1 MANIK
6 RIDGKTGPSFKIT
19 VTNGTDHTG
28 KQVRHYR
35 TWKPA
40 PGMTER
46 QMERAVQK
54 AALDFE
60 REIEQGYEVDARQTF
75 AQYCEYVISEKERA
89 GCKHRTIER
98 YQDLTRRIYP
108 AIGHLKLSEIRPQHL
123 NQFYRQLQ
131 TAEYAG
137 DRGRATARGDL
148 RAIFKAAKLSQEA
161 AADRAGVS
169 KGSVSAACRGDTI
182 SAGTARAIAA
192 ALKEKPEKLFTFT
205 KDAKTLSNKTVLEY
219 HRLIRTVL
227 AQAEKEMLVPY
238 NAAAKATPP
247 KQQRGAV
254 SYYQPQELAAIL
266 DALDTEPLKW
276 RLMVHLLIVTGC
288 RRGEI
293 AGLKWEKIDFKQRTV
308 RIDSSLLYSPKR
320 GLYEDSTKTGNTR
333 LLYLPDET
341 IQILKAWRT
350 EYLTLQL
357 ANGDRWEN
365 SGYVFVKDNGAPMN
379 PDSLTAW
386 LKKFSE
392 RHGLPHIHPHAFRHT
407 VASVLIANGT
417 DVVTVSKQLGHA
429 NATTTESIYAHMIE
443 ENKAR
448 AAECIADSILRRTKE
463 AKQA

>member
-6 RIDGKTGPSFKIT
+6 RIDGKTGTSFKIT
-19 VTNGTDHTG
+19 VSSGLDADG
-28 KQVRHYR
+28 KQMRHFR
-35 TWKPA
+35 TWKPDR
-40 PGMTER
+40 PMTEK
-46 QMERAVQK
+46 QMQK
-54 AALDFE
+54 AVNDAARDFE
-60 REIEQGYEVDARQTF
+60 REIEAGYNLDNRQTF
-75 AQYCEYVISEKERA
+75 QQYCEYVIKLKERA
-89 GCKHRTIER
+89 GCKPRTIEHYR
-98 YQDLTRRIYP
+98 YLTKRLYP
-108 AIGHLKLSEIRPQHL
+108 AIGHLKLSNIRPQHL
-123 NQFYRQLQ
+123 NGFYELLQ
-131 TAEYAG
+131 NTECAG
-137 DRGRATARGDL
+137 NGERATARVDL
-148 RAIFKAAKLSQEA
+148 RARFKAAKLSQEA

-169 KGSVSAACRGDTI
+169 KGSISAACKGSTVT
-182 SAGTARAIAA
+182 AATARAIAG
-192 ALKEKPEKLFTFT
+192 ALKEKPEKLFTFS
-205 KDAKTLSNKTVLEY
+205 KGEKTLSNKTCLEY
-219 HRLIRTVL
+219 SRLIHAVL

-247 KQQRGAV
+247 KQQRKEV

-293 AGLKWEKIDFKQRTV
+293 AGLKWDKVDFQQRTV
-308 RIDSSLLYSPKR
+308 RIDSQLLYSPGK
-320 GLYEDSTKTGNTR
+320 GTYEGSTKTGNTR

-341 IQILKAWRT
+341 IQLLKAWRMD
-350 EYLTLQL
+350 YLTLQL
-357 ANGDRWEN
+357 ANGDRWKN
-365 SGYVFVKDNGAPMN
+365 TGFVFVNDDGTPMH
-379 PDSLTAW
+379 PQALTGW
-386 LKKFSE
+386 LGKFAD

-407 VASVLIANGT
+407 VASVLIASGT

>member
-1 MANIK
+1 MANIR

-19 VTNGTDHTG
+19 VTNGTDYTG
-28 KQVRHYR
+28 RQVRHYR

-148 RAIFKAAKLSQEA
+148 REIFKAAKLSQEA
-161 AADRAGVS
+161 TADRAGVS

-182 SAGTARAIAA
+182 AAGTARAIAA
-192 ALKEKPEKLFTFT
+192 ALKEKPEKLFDFS
-205 KDAKTLSNKTVLEY
+205 KDVKTLSNKTVLEY

-293 AGLKWEKIDFKQRTV
+293 AGLKWEKVDMK
-308 RIDSSLLYSPKR
+308 
-320 GLYEDSTKTGNTR
+320 
-333 LLYLPDET
+333 
-341 IQILKAWRT
+341 
-350 EYLTLQL
+350 
-357 ANGDRWEN
+357 
-365 SGYVFVKDNGAPMN
+365 
-379 PDSLTAW
+379 
-386 LKKFSE
+386 
-392 RHGLPHIHPHAFRHT
+392 
-407 VASVLIANGT
+407 
-417 DVVTVSKQLGHA
+417 
-429 NATTTESIYAHMIE
+429 
-443 ENKAR
+443 
-448 AAECIADSILRRTKE
+448 
-463 AKQA
+463 

>member
-6 RIDGKTGPSFKIT
+6 RIDGKTGPAFKIT
-19 VTNGTDHTG
+19 VTNGTDTTG

-35 TWKPA
+35 TWRPA

-46 QMERAVQK
+46 QMERAVKK

-60 REIEQGYEVDARQTF
+60 REIEQGYEVDNRQTF
-75 AQYCEYVISEKERA
+75 AQYCDYVISEKERA
-89 GCKHRTIER
+89 GCKYRTVEH
-98 YQDLTRRIYP
+98 YKNLTRRIYP
-108 AIGHLKLSEIRPQHL
+108 AIGHLKLAEIRPQHL
-123 NQFYRQLQ
+123 NGFYKQLQ
-131 TAEYAG
+131 ESEYAG
-137 DRGRATARGDL
+137 DRERATVRGDL
-148 RAIFKAAKLSQEA
+148 RAILKAAKLSQEA

-182 SAGTARAIAA
+182 AAGTARAIAA
-192 ALKEKPEKLFTFT
+192 ALKEKPEKMFTFK
-205 KDAKTLSNKTVLEY
+205 KDVKTLSNKTVLEY

-247 KQQRGAV
+247 KQQRREV
-254 SYYQPQELAAIL
+254 SYYQPQELGAIL
-266 DALDTEPLKW
+266 DALDAEPLKW
-276 RLMVHLLIVTGC
+276 RLMAHLLIVTGC

-293 AGLKWEKIDFKQRTV
+293 AGLKWEKVDLKQRTV
-308 RIDSSLLYSPKR
+308 RIDSALLYSPKR
-320 GLYEDSTKTGNTR
+320 GLYEDTTKTENVR

-341 IQILKAWRT
+341 IQLLRAWQR
-350 EYLTLQL
+350 EYITLQL
-357 ANGDRWEN
+357 ANGDRWKN
-365 SGYVFVKDNGAPMN
+365 TGYVFVKDDGAPMN

-386 LKKFSE
+386 LAKFAE

-429 NATTTESIYAHMIE
+429 NTTTTENIYAHMIE

-463 AKQA
+463 AKKA